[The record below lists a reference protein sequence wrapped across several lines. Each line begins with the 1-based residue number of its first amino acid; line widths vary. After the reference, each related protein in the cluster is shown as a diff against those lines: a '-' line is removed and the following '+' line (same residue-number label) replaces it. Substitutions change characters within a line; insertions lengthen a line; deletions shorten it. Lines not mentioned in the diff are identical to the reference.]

1 MEERMPRPST
11 AILSV
16 CTGLA
21 LGLAAAPAH
30 AQLMEVSEAKRFEI
44 TPIFGYQWGG
54 SFDTGSGG
62 ALGAGQ
68 LQLEDS
74 YAWGGIISFLAQMG
88 SAVELT
94 YLRQDSDIIFDPSGG
109 GAQIPLGGFAMNY
122 VQIGGR
128 QEFGHSEKLRPFIQG
143 SLGINVLDPKDGD
156 LGSSTRFSWSL
167 GGGAKYMF
175 SSGRVG
181 IRSDIRF
188 WSTPVPSGEIGVW
201 CGFYACV
208 ASEGTDWITQGQV
221 SGGLVLAF

>member
-1 MEERMPRPST
+1 MPRPST

-62 ALGAGQ
+62 ALGSGQ

-74 YAWGGIISFLAQMG
+74 FAWGGIISFLAQMG

-94 YLRQDSDIIFDPSGG
+94 YLRQDTDIIFDPSGG
-109 GAQIPLGGFAMNY
+109 GGQIPLGGFSMNY

-128 QEFGHSEKLRPFIQG
+128 QEFGHSERLRPFIQG
-143 SLGINVLDPKDGD
+143 SLGINVLDPKEGD

-175 SSGRVG
+175 ASGRAG
-181 IRSDIRF
+181 LRTDIRF